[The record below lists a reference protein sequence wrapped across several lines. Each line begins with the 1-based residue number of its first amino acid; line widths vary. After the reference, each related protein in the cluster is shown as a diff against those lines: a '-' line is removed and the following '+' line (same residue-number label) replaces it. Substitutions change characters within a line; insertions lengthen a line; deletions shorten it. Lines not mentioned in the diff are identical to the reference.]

1 MLRIDSFVHRSAL
14 SDLIS
19 RWVVGKPEPGDVMR
33 LKTIVNFNLYI
44 ARLWIDGFARDLLEV
59 FHGVA
64 PIRFPVSTKGQ
75 LKDFAITHPRYTTPR
90 IEEMIRQYGRSPED
104 FYRDTPMDGVIYAA
118 RFGARQEFIGSSR
131 IKRFQRIAEK
141 GSRRIVDYMLK
152 QIRANADLMAQER
165 ARILGIPKDQLIT
178 PREEMAEEFRRAESR
193 ILESIRQG
201 TVSSDHP
208 ELEIPD
214 VAGVKVIVEPEEYAG
229 FHELIARTPGVEI
242 AEEEH
247 HVGNYN
253 ATNLRLVYVLPKR
266 RLLAAPP
273 NDAYRRVLAYRGFDL
288 SRIDREYAEFIESA
302 EDDVSFEMIL
312 SSYQEFLESEIGRCM
327 HEERVLAQRANDEY
341 KGLLATNIRYLMEFM
356 LSLCRAPWN
365 TDLNEVPVKLWVKY
379 MPDAIERVVR
389 RLYIPDEFL
398 YDTIDAVSGAPGEQ
412 EQASREEDA
421 HLPERRR

>member
-44 ARLWIDGFARDLLEV
+44 ARLWIDWFARDLLEA

-64 PIRFPVSTKGQ
+64 PKRFPVSTKGH

-90 IEEMIRQYGRSPED
+90 IEEMIRRYGLCPED
-104 FYRDTPMDGVIYAA
+104 YYRDTPMDGVIYTA
-118 RFGARQEFIGSSR
+118 RFGARQEFIASAR

-141 GSRRIVDYMLK
+141 GSRRIVDFMLR
-152 QIRANADLMAQER
+152 QIRANADLMAEER

-193 ILESIRQG
+193 ILESIKQG
-201 TVSSDHP
+201 TVASDHP

-229 FHELIARTPGVEI
+229 LHELIARTPGVEI

-253 ATNLRLVYVLPKR
+253 ATNLRLVYALPKQ
-266 RLLAAPP
+266 RLLAEPP
-273 NDAYRRVLAYRGFDL
+273 NDVYRRVLAYRGFDL
-288 SRIDREYAEFIESA
+288 SAIDRRYAEFIESA
-302 EDDVSFEMIL
+302 ESEVSFEMIL

-341 KGLLATNIRYLMEFM
+341 NGLLATNIRYLMEFM
-356 LSLCRAPWN
+356 LSLCRAPWHA
-365 TDLNEVPVKLWVKY
+365 DLDDVPVKLWVKY
-379 MPDAIERVVR
+379 MPDAIERAVR
-389 RLYIPDEFL
+389 RLYIPEEFL
-398 YDTIDAVSGAPGEQ
+398 YDTIDTAPGSPGGQ
-412 EQASREEDA
+412 ERFPAMDDPG
-421 HLPERRR
+421 LPETLR